1 MEMSDNARVPL
12 SEAIVSTPIDSHSFL
27 RPGVAGKATV
37 VIKDTKLGF
46 NISTVHFALVQ
57 DDTERVVGYASNT
70 NLETE
75 QGVSFPIPR
84 PFGLGTSP
92 DLTKLLDGSDPDWV
106 GYSVPWHPHS
116 FLKGITHFQFFSPV
130 KALSPK
136 NITEVWVRFS
146 RNDQRFTTEMLGS
159 LADHWRRM
167 IENYVPESAWNNE
180 QLPKRAIQAA
190 KEGRQI
196 LGYSTSY
203 GYPTLAMHLEVKKKL
218 PSKGAP
224 WLFMRARSTKI
235 KNGRFDAEVTIMDEE
250 MEVVALSHQISF
262 ITKSMQIAD
271 RKRSPKG
278 SNL

>member
-1 MEMSDNARVPL
+1 MEMPDDARVPL
-12 SEAIVSTPIDSHSFL
+12 SEAIASTPIDSHSE
-27 RPGVAGKATV
+27 AGKAVV
-37 VIKDTKLGF
+37 VIKDTKLGS
-46 NISTVHFALVQ
+46 NVSTIHYALVQ

-84 PFGLGTSP
+84 PFGLRTPPS

-130 KALSPK
+130 KALSPQ
-136 NITEVWVRFS
+136 NTTEVWMRLS
-146 RNDQRFTTEMLGS
+146 RDDERFTTEMLGS
-159 LADHWRRM
+159 VADHWRRM

-203 GYPTLAMHLEVKKKL
+203 GYPTLAMHLEIKKKL
-218 PSKGAP
+218 PSQGVK
-224 WLFMRARSTKI
+224 WLFMGARSTEI
-235 KNGRFDAEVTIMDEE
+235 KNGRFDAEVTIMDER
-250 MEVVALSHQISF
+250 MEVVALSHQISY

-271 RKRSPKG
+271 RKRSPKD
-278 SNL
+278 SKL

>member
-1 MEMSDNARVPL
+1 MAFAFQDEWSDH
-12 SEAIVSTPIDSHSFL
+12 E
-27 RPGVAGKATV
+27 
-37 VIKDTKLGF
+37 
-46 NISTVHFALVQ
+46 
-57 DDTERVVGYASNT
+57 SN
-70 NLETE
+70 
-75 QGVSFPIPR
+75 GVSFPIPR
-84 PFGLGTSP
+84 PLGLGTP
-92 DLTKLLDGSDPDWV
+92 QANLTKLLDGSDPDWV

-116 FLKGITHFQFFSPV
+116 FLKGITHFQFFSRV

-136 NITEVWVRFS
+136 NTTEVWVRFR

-190 KEGRQI
+190 KEGRPI

-203 GYPTLAMHLEVKKKL
+203 GYPTLAMHLEIKKKL
-218 PSKGAP
+218 PSEGVQ
-224 WLFMRARSTKI
+224 WLFMRARSTEI
-235 KNGRFDAEVTIMDEE
+235 KNGRFDAEVTIMDER

-271 RKRSPKG
+271 RKRSPKD